1 MSKFDKAL
9 TAIEETVNGA
19 LLLSATLLL
28 FINVILRYVFTSSTT
43 WAEEAIRYA
52 IVWVTFFGAS
62 LCARNKMHV
71 GIDIFIQ
78 MAPPLIKKCL
88 LAFAQLTAAFFT
100 AFITYFGWVSTELVI
115 ETAQKSP
122 AMLMPMW
129 IVYISMPLGSAL
141 MTIRFVAA
149 AVAILRD
156 KTTGAEVKNEDA
168 VDISRL

>member
-78 MAPPLIKKCL
+78 MAPPLIKSVCWPLPSL
-88 LAFAQLTAAFFT
+88 LQPFLPP
-100 AFITYFGWVSTELVI
+100 S
-115 ETAQKSP
+115 
-122 AMLMPMW
+122 
-129 IVYISMPLGSAL
+129 
-141 MTIRFVAA
+141 
-149 AVAILRD
+149 
-156 KTTGAEVKNEDA
+156 
-168 VDISRL
+168 